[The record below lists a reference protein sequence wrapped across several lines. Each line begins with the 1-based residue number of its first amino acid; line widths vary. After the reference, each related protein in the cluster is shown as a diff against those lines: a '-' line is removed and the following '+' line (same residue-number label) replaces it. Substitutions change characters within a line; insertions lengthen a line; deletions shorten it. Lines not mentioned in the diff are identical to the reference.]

1 MRLDMRAPWTLAGS
15 RRLPPW
21 SLVVGG
27 VQRAIAI
34 GHDKLLPYS
43 LPYHSLNE
51 ILPQRGEHELDLIR
65 VRARARAR
73 AGAKVGVRARARA
86 RAWARAKI
94 GVRARVADQFGNNQG
109 SRYEKLTALC

>member
-1 MRLDMRAPWTLAGS
+1 M
-15 RRLPPW
+15 
-21 SLVVGG
+21 VVGG

-65 VRARARAR
+65 VRVRARAR
-73 AGAKVGVRARARA
+73 AGARAGVRVRVRARARCGGVGGGALRVGVGEAADVERPA
-86 RAWARAKI
+86 RP
-94 GVRARVADQFGNNQG
+94 Q
-109 SRYEKLTALC
+109 

>member
-1 MRLDMRAPWTLAGS
+1 M
-15 RRLPPW
+15 
-21 SLVVGG
+21 
-27 VQRAIAI
+27 QRAIAI

-73 AGAKVGVRARARA
+73 VGVRVGVRARARA
-86 RAWARAKI
+86 RA
-94 GVRARVADQFGNNQG
+94 RVK
-109 SRYEKLTALC
+109 SCRKMPP

>member
-1 MRLDMRAPWTLAGS
+1 M
-15 RRLPPW
+15 
-21 SLVVGG
+21 VVGG

-65 VRARARAR
+65 VRVRARAR
-73 AGAKVGVRARARA
+73 AGARVGVRARARA
-86 RAWARAKI
+86 RARVDPNLERVLRLVSCGSGRGARA
-94 GVRARVADQFGNNQG
+94 G
-109 SRYEKLTALC
+109 SFTP